1 MKKFCKDN
9 PVERLGYQKDG
20 ILDIKKHKWFQV
32 TIYLSP
38 LNSKRGVGGEFAN
51 WESKRYFSG
60 TECRIDLKPGCK
72 SKFFCCFEVNVK
84 TISIET
90 LKGPEEVLL
99 MAS

>member
-38 LNSKRGVGGEFAN
+38 LNSKRGVGGNLPIENQKDIYLEPNAGLTSN
-51 WESKRYFSG
+51 QAVNLNFS
-60 TECRIDLKPGCK
+60 
-72 SKFFCCFEVNVK
+72 V
-84 TISIET
+84 
-90 LKGPEEVLL
+90 VLRS
-99 MAS
+99 M